1 MVILCKQ
8 ETKDA
13 YASVCGFR
21 VEYDAYRMDLESTN
35 GEAAAPNSED
45 TQKSYTKH
53 KENYE
58 NLRSVVAVK
67 LQFLDENRVIQSC
80 EINQQF

>member
-1 MVILCKQ
+1 
-8 ETKDA
+8 
-13 YASVCGFR
+13 
-21 VEYDAYRMDLESTN
+21 MDLESTN

-67 LQFLDENRVIQSC
+67 LQFLDENRVTCWQLNSVIRPKILIQ
-80 EINQQF
+80 EICFG